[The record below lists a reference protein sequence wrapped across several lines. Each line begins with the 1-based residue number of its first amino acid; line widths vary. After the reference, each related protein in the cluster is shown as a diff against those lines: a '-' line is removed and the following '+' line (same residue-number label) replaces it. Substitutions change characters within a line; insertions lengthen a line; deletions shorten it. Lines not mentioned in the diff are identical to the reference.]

1 MTQYK
6 QMVGSLMYLSVTR
19 SDLMFVV
26 SLVSRYMQRPT
37 SLHMQAINRVLRYVK
52 GSMDLGICYKRG
64 GASDE
69 MLMTFSDND
78 YVSDQDDCR
87 STSKYVFMLS
97 GGAVAW
103 SSKKQPMV
111 SLSTTKAEFIFA
123 AHCAY

>member
-1 MTQYK
+1 
-6 QMVGSLMYLSVTR
+6 
-19 SDLMFVV
+19 
-26 SLVSRYMQRPT
+26 
-37 SLHMQAINRVLRYVK
+37 
-52 GSMDLGICYKRG
+52 
-64 GASDE
+64 

-78 YVSDQDDCR
+78 YVGDQDDCR
-87 STSKYVFMLS
+87 STSEYVFMLS